1 MTDPKVH
8 DANLRLLMQVREH
21 IASAERLRDALERL
35 LATAN
40 QTPTQPAKAVRHVA
54 R

>member
-21 IASAERLRDALERL
+21 IASAERLRDAFERL
-35 LATAN
+35 LATA
-40 QTPTQPAKAVRHVA
+40 TQSLTHPAKAVHHA
-54 R
+54 K